1 MRLISLRCSS
11 DLSPAVAAKKKKRLH
26 CRHFSISFPLASLEL
41 LAGLLFSGCYAG
53 ASSASRDW

>member
-11 DLSPAVAAKKKKRLH
+11 GLSPAVAAKKKRLH